1 MLRNIVIQ
9 AVDNG
14 GTSYSIVVRADSDRF
29 GKNAIMYQDIT
40 FMACCKYI
48 ARATGRNDFKLKA
61 RAITASPTMLTPD
74 MPYLYAGPPQ
84 YTDFEGRTMPAIMDV
99 VF

>member
-1 MLRNIVIQ
+1 MMKNIVIQ
-9 AVDNG
+9 ALDTG
-14 GTSYSIVVRADSDRF
+14 SIVVRADSDRY

-48 ARATGRNDFKLKA
+48 SRVTGKTDFRLKA
-61 RAITASPTMLTPD
+61 RALTCSPTPLVPD
-74 MPYLYAGPPQ
+74 LPALYAGPGM
-84 YTDFEGRTMPAIMDV
+84 YTDFEGRTMPAILDV